1 MTSGTTLWIMR
12 RHPYSYL
19 ETWKHPVKSTSSTDY
34 GFDYTIVVVEP
45 PAVTLEDIL
54 ERLPPDLAW
63 RLRETIYWWEVREY
77 LRALR
82 KALEEKVKKDKEAE
96 K

>member
-1 MTSGTTLWIMR
+1 MTSGTTLWIMH

-34 GFDYTIVVVEP
+34 GFDYTREP

-54 ERLPPDLAW
+54 EWLPPDLAW
-63 RLRETIYWWEVREY
+63 RLRQTIYWWEVGEY

-82 KALEEKVKKDKEAE
+82 KALEEKAKKDKEAE
-96 K
+96 ER